1 MNSIQIASNPRMQ
14 GIFKNIISFKSSDYF
29 DVRLADH
36 SIKSYVS
43 SVSAHPITLWGL
55 NKVSPDHI
63 TENTD
68 WKCTQTFEA
77 VQYCL

>member
-14 GIFKNIISFKSSDYF
+14 GIFRNIISFKSADYF

-43 SVSAHPITLWGL
+43 SLFFVVEKWLNVATL
-55 NKVSPDHI
+55 
-63 TENTD
+63 
-68 WKCTQTFEA
+68 
-77 VQYCL
+77 